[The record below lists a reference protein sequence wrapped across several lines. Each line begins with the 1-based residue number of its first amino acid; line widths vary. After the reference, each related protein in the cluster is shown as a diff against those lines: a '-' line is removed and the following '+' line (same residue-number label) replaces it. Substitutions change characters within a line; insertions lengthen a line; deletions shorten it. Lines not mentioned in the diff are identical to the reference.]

1 MLVSIVDL
9 AVGIAALAVCVWAL
23 RFFCKSDAQ
32 GRSRVTSLLGVY
44 ALIYGVM
51 FVGGAG
57 LIFVGYGLGFDKA
70 SERVMAKRAGTG

>member
-1 MLVSIVDL
+1 MIVSIVDL
-9 AVGIAALAVCVWAL
+9 AVGIAALAACVWAL
-23 RFFCKSDAQ
+23 RHFCRSDAH

-57 LIFVGYGLGFDKA
+57 LIFVGYGLGLDKA
-70 SERVMAKRAGTG
+70 STQVTAKRAGTG